1 MAEKKDALIKIVG
14 AENVIDDP
22 VTLDGYSRD
31 HSFTA
36 PRKPLLVVKPKNA
49 DEVQGIVR
57 GPTRRERHLCP

>member
-1 MAEKKDALIKIVG
+1 MAEKKDELIKIVG

-36 PRKPLLVVKPKNA
+36 AKEAPDGGKA
-49 DEVQGIVR
+49 
-57 GPTRRERHLCP
+57 